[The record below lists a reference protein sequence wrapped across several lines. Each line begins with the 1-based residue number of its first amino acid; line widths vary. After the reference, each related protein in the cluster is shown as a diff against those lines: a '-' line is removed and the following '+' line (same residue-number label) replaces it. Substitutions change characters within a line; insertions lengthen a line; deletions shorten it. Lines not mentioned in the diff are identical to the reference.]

1 MKINSLR
8 DLYVEQLRDLYDGE
22 NQIIKA
28 LPKMI
33 ESTDSDDLRSAL
45 EEHLEITRQQAQR
58 LETIFQ
64 GLGQSAKAQKCKGM
78 EGIIKE
84 GSEVL
89 KEDMAESVKDAAII
103 ASAQRVEHYE
113 IAGYGTVRTYAEL
126 LGEDKAVE
134 LLEQTLEEEKEAD
147 EKLSQLAEEINVE
160 AEEGEEEDAETDL
173 EAEGEDTETLD
184 MEQEEE
190 EPAKPSRATKPAGK
204 KGKRVA

>member
-1 MKINSLR
+1 MKITSLR
-8 DLYVEQLRDLYDGE
+8 DLYLEQLRDLYDGE

-33 ESTDSDDLRSAL
+33 EATESEELRSAL

-58 LETIFQ
+58 LENIFQ
-64 GLGQSAKAQKCKGM
+64 GLGEASKAEKCKGM

-84 GSEVL
+84 GSELL
-89 KEDMAESVKDAAII
+89 KEDMSENVKDAAII

-126 LGEDKAVE
+126 LGEDEAVD
-134 LLEQTLEEEKEAD
+134 LLQQTLDEEKEAD

-160 AEEGEEEDAETDL
+160 AEEGEEAEGETDV
-173 EAEGEDTETLD
+173 EAEGEAEETER
-184 MEQEEE
+184 
-190 EPAKPSRATKPAGK
+190 PRRATKSAGK

>member
-1 MKINSLR
+1 MTIASLR

-33 ESTDSDDLRSAL
+33 ESTESEELRSAL

-58 LETIFQ
+58 LETIFE
-64 GLGQSAKAQKCKGM
+64 GLGEDAKGEKCKGM

-84 GSEVL
+84 GSEVV
-89 KEDMAESVKDAAII
+89 KEDMSDTVKDAAII

-113 IAGYGTVRTYAEL
+113 IAGYGTVRTYADL
-126 LGEDKAVE
+126 LGEEQAVE
-134 LLEQTLEEEKEAD
+134 LLQQTLDEEKEAD

-160 AEEGEEEDAETDL
+160 AEEGEGEPEMESEET
-173 EAEGEDTETLD
+173 
-184 MEQEEE
+184 
-190 EPAKPSRATKPAGK
+190 AKPRRSAKSTAK

>member
-173 EAEGEDTETLD
+173 EAEGEDTETVD

>member
-1 MKINSLR
+1 MTIASLR

-33 ESTDSDDLRSAL
+33 ESTESEELRSAL

-58 LETIFQ
+58 LETIFE
-64 GLGQSAKAQKCKGM
+64 GLGEDAKGEKCKGM

-84 GSEVL
+84 GSEVV
-89 KEDMAESVKDAAII
+89 KEDMSDTVKDAAII
-103 ASAQRVEHYE
+103 AAAQRVEHYE
-113 IAGYGTVRTYAEL
+113 ISGYGTVRTYADL
-126 LGEDKAVE
+126 LGEEQAVE
-134 LLEQTLEEEKEAD
+134 LLQQTLDEEKEAD

-160 AEEGEEEDAETDL
+160 AEEGEGEEGGAEM
-173 EAEGEDTETLD
+173 ESEET
-184 MEQEEE
+184 
-190 EPAKPSRATKPAGK
+190 AKPRRSAKSTAK

>member
-1 MKINSLR
+1 MTIASLR

-33 ESTDSDDLRSAL
+33 ESTESEELRSAL

-58 LETIFQ
+58 LETIFE
-64 GLGQSAKAQKCKGM
+64 GLGEDAKGEKCKGM

-84 GSEVL
+84 GSEVV
-89 KEDMAESVKDAAII
+89 KEDMSDTVKDAAII
-103 ASAQRVEHYE
+103 AAAQRVEHYE
-113 IAGYGTVRTYAEL
+113 IAGYGTVRTYADL
-126 LGEDKAVE
+126 LGEEQAVE
-134 LLEQTLEEEKEAD
+134 LLQQTLDEEKEAD

-160 AEEGEEEDAETDL
+160 AEGGEGEEGGSEMESEET
-173 EAEGEDTETLD
+173 
-184 MEQEEE
+184 
-190 EPAKPSRATKPAGK
+190 AKPRRSAKSTAK

>member
-1 MKINSLR
+1 MTITSLR

-33 ESTDSDDLRSAL
+33 ESTESEELRSAL

-58 LETIFQ
+58 LETIFE
-64 GLGQSAKAQKCKGM
+64 GLGENAKGEKCKGM

-84 GSEVL
+84 GSEVV
-89 KEDMAESVKDAAII
+89 KEDMSDTVKDAAII
-103 ASAQRVEHYE
+103 AAAQRVEHYE
-113 IAGYGTVRTYAEL
+113 IAGYGTVRTYADL
-126 LGEDKAVE
+126 LGEEQAVE
-134 LLEQTLEEEKEAD
+134 LLQQTLDEEKEAD

-160 AEEGEEEDAETDL
+160 AEEGEGEEGGSEMESEET
-173 EAEGEDTETLD
+173 
-184 MEQEEE
+184 
-190 EPAKPSRATKPAGK
+190 AKPRRSAKSTAK

>member
-1 MKINSLR
+1 MTIASLR

-33 ESTDSDDLRSAL
+33 ESTESEELRSAL

-58 LETIFQ
+58 LETIFE
-64 GLGQSAKAQKCKGM
+64 GLGEDAKGEKCKGM

-84 GSEVL
+84 GSEVV
-89 KEDMAESVKDAAII
+89 KEDMSDTVKDAAII
-103 ASAQRVEHYE
+103 AAAQRVEHYE
-113 IAGYGTVRTYAEL
+113 IAGYGTVRTYADL
-126 LGEDKAVE
+126 LGEEQAVE
-134 LLEQTLEEEKEAD
+134 LLQQTLDEEKEAD

-160 AEEGEEEDAETDL
+160 AEEGEGEEGGSEMESEET
-173 EAEGEDTETLD
+173 
-184 MEQEEE
+184 
-190 EPAKPSRATKPAGK
+190 AKPRRSAKSTAK